1 MEYDQ
6 LAIGKRIADLRKLHG
21 ITQDDLGEQ
30 LGISGKQVARV
41 EYGTSSL
48 TPKNYLKLS
57 KLFSVSLDYL
67 FTGELD
73 KPLHDCVTE
82 FIENSSYKNQ
92 EAVWHFLW
100 TIMKTKESDK
110 NSHKNQ

>member
-1 MEYDQ
+1 M
-6 LAIGKRIADLRKLHG
+6 AIPRQKTPIWDRHG
-21 ITQDDLGEQ
+21 LESDPFKEGRGEQ
-30 LGISGKQVARV
+30 LGITGKQIACV

-48 TPKNYLKLS
+48 TPKNYLKIS

-67 FTGELD
+67 FTGSMEKL
-73 KPLHDCVTE
+73 LHDCVTE

>member
-1 MEYDQ
+1 MEYDL

-21 ITQDDLGEQ
+21 MTQDELGEQ
-30 LGISGKQVARV
+30 LGITGKQIARV

-48 TPKNYLKLS
+48 TPKNYLKIS

-67 FTGELD
+67 FTGNMEKL
-73 KPLHDCVTE
+73 LHDCVTE
-82 FIENSSYKNQ
+82 FVENASYKNQ

-100 TIMKTKESDK
+100 TLMESKESDK
-110 NSHKNQ
+110 NPHTKQ